1 VILSIPE
8 VLEVLDLEMAHLL
21 VLVLVV
27 VVQVQQD
34 LLEPEITALT
44 RVAPILLA
52 QVAQQKLRLAVQEV
66 AVETIRQELA
76 QILFMVV
83 VVVVVVTD
91 RLEALECMVLLLSH
105 GLAPLTA

>member
-1 VILSIPE
+1 
-8 VLEVLDLEMAHLL
+8 
-21 VLVLVV
+21 
-27 VVQVQQD
+27 
-34 LLEPEITALT
+34 
-44 RVAPILLA
+44 
-52 QVAQQKLRLAVQEV
+52 VAQQKLRLAVQEV

-83 VVVVVVTD
+83 VVVVVVVTD

>member
-83 VVVVVVTD
+83 VVVVVTD